1 MKKCFF
7 HPILEQRNIDYTAVD
22 NNHIGPTQLYSQ
34 TCSNN
39 HLYKTTTR
47 LRRPVLSPPQQI
59 PIELL
64 LYNMTTCLKQP
75 ATTFC
80 LPSEKNLSKT
90 TTTKLYLAK
99 KWKTNIRQQCI
110 KANVSLYSSTTF
122 LFSFFFYSLFNVDI
136 HYKSLQ

>member
-1 MKKCFF
+1 MEKCFF
-7 HPILEQRNIDYTAVD
+7 HPILEQHNIDYTAVD

-47 LRRPVLSPPQQI
+47 LRQPVLSPPQQI
-59 PIELL
+59 SIELL
-64 LYNMTTCLKQP
+64 LYNTTTCLKQP

-90 TTTKLYLAK
+90 TTTKLYPAK

-122 LFSFFFYSLFNVDI
+122 FFSFFFYSLFNVDI